1 MNVQKN
7 ENKQMKERTKDN
19 QQANKR
25 KRTNK

>member
-7 ENKQMKERTKDN
+7 ENKQTKERTKDN